1 MAAWRDDE
9 GALAQRVH
17 ALGEG
22 GGVGERGEFAE
33 EAELAATEGGFQA
46 LEEQAAEGLRQSAD
60 GEQKVG
66 FAGDPSPAVE
76 GDAAAGDETMDM
88 GVMGQRLPPG
98 VQDRDKADPGV
109 EARGGKRHE
118 RLGRG
123 ADQEAVDCLLV
134 LKGDLGRGRRQ
145 GEDDVEVGNRQQLG
159 LTSGQPLRSR
169 RRLTLRAMAV
179 SA

>member
-1 MAAWRDDE
+1 
-9 GALAQRVH
+9 
-17 ALGEG
+17 
-22 GGVGERGEFAE
+22 
-33 EAELAATEGGFQA
+33 
-46 LEEQAAEGLRQSAD
+46 
-60 GEQKVG
+60 
-66 FAGDPSPAVE
+66 
-76 GDAAAGDETMDM
+76 MDM

-109 EARGGKRHE
+109 EARDGKRHE

>member
-1 MAAWRDDE
+1 
-9 GALAQRVH
+9 
-17 ALGEG
+17 
-22 GGVGERGEFAE
+22 
-33 EAELAATEGGFQA
+33 
-46 LEEQAAEGLRQSAD
+46 
-60 GEQKVG
+60 
-66 FAGDPSPAVE
+66 
-76 GDAAAGDETMDM
+76 MDM